1 MAGIKYCLAKLGIK
15 VKAIYRGSR
24 YILRVVFGGRKLIMS
39 STPKPILK
47 KLQKQ
52 PSTGASDPTRTK
64 ELCEELSKLKPF
76 LFYGNITPGNR
87 NDGN

>member
-1 MAGIKYCLAKLGIK
+1 MASIKYCLAKLRMK
-15 VKAIYRGSR
+15 VKAIYRAAD
-24 YILRVVFGGRKLIMS
+24 ILRVVFGGRKLIMS

-87 NDGN
+87 NDSN